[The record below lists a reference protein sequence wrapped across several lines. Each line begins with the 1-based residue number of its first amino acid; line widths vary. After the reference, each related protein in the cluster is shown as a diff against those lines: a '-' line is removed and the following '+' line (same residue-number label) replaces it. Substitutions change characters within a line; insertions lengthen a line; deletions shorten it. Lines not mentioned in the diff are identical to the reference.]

1 MRSVFDFIVK
11 PVEGR
16 YDNEI
21 KVGDKKLMLN
31 SSIEDF
37 KFISRKAEVVSVPIA
52 FNSSINVGDIII
64 IHHNVFRRYYN
75 QKGEAV
81 DSSKLF
87 KENLY
92 FCQPDQVYL
101 YKRDN
106 KWRPIG
112 TRCFVM
118 PIKNNNPFSMDKERK
133 HIGVLKIGNKSLEAL
148 SARLAARDAAQLKKA
163 TSLLLA
169 SPTHLPSLATE
180 QAHRPTSPRRPPH
193 PPRTRITHAL
203 PLSTAPRT
211 QASVG
216 GFQMPKATS
225 FPSWFEGTWDAEI
238 SFRGF
243 QFPPVPSLSK
253 ETVVQDVVVAGFQKL
268 SIAMLVDVGRPKS
281 VFTSRWV
288 RDPDSGATV
297 EGTY

>member
-37 KFISRKAEVVSVPIA
+37 KFISRKAEVVYAPIA
-52 FNSSINVGDIII
+52 FNSSINVGDTII

-106 KWRPIG
+106 EWRPIG

-148 SARLAARDAAQLKKA
+148 GISEGDLIGFKPNREFEFIVDDQRLYCMESNDILLKYEYKGD
-163 TSLLLA
+163 
-169 SPTHLPSLATE
+169 E
-180 QAHRPTSPRRPPH
+180 EEYN
-193 PPRTRITHAL
+193 
-203 PLSTAPRT
+203 
-211 QASVG
+211 
-216 GFQMPKATS
+216 
-225 FPSWFEGTWDAEI
+225 PSWA
-238 SFRGF
+238 
-243 QFPPVPSLSK
+243 
-253 ETVVQDVVVAGFQKL
+253 
-268 SIAMLVDVGRPKS
+268 KS
-281 VFTSRWV
+281 S
-288 RDPDSGATV
+288 
-297 EGTY
+297 